1 MNKENNTSISI
12 CILRLSAIGDITHI
26 IPIVS
31 TLQKYY
37 KKCDIT
43 WIIGKTEYQL
53 VKTLDNINYIVIDK
67 NKTLDSIIGMHKYLK
82 EEKFDVVFHMQKS
95 LRSKILGRMIDGKIN
110 VTFNDINTNNNHVL
124 DNFFAFLEKIN
135 IQKKELIDELKT
147 IDEKKFDFDT
157 RKNLEN
163 QIAETKLLKEK
174 REVQIR
180 IALIQERINSIW
192 KKPSLIN
199 RTIQA
204 EFIINLA
211 PSGEI
216 LSFDLISSSG
226 EKVFDDSALA
236 ALSKIYFITEVIGL
250 ERKYFE
256 RNFRSFNLVFKSKN
270 Q

>member
-1 MNKENNTSISI
+1 MTNSFIGLLNSIFLHLLLFAILITDFSIFTPQQDRIKTIPVEFVNLPIDIEN
-12 CILRLSAIGDITHI
+12 
-26 IPIVS
+26 IP
-31 TLQKYY
+31 K
-37 KKCDIT
+37 
-43 WIIGKTEYQL
+43 
-53 VKTLDNINYIVIDK
+53 
-67 NKTLDSIIGMHKYLK
+67 
-82 EEKFDVVFHMQKS
+82 
-95 LRSKILGRMIDGKIN
+95 KIN
-110 VTFNDINTNNNHVL
+110 NIKNEL
-124 DNFFAFLEKIN
+124 LENN
-135 IQKKELIDELKT
+135 IQKKKLIDELKT
-147 IDEKKFDFDT
+147 IDKKKFDFDT
-157 RKNLEN
+157 RKNLED
-163 QIAETKLLKEK
+163 QIAETKFLNEK

-199 RTIQA
+199 KNIQA

>member
-1 MNKENNTSISI
+1 MTNSFIGLLNSIFLHLLLFAILITDFSIFAPQQDRIKTIPVEFVNLPIDIEN
-12 CILRLSAIGDITHI
+12 
-26 IPIVS
+26 IP
-31 TLQKYY
+31 K
-37 KKCDIT
+37 
-43 WIIGKTEYQL
+43 
-53 VKTLDNINYIVIDK
+53 
-67 NKTLDSIIGMHKYLK
+67 
-82 EEKFDVVFHMQKS
+82 
-95 LRSKILGRMIDGKIN
+95 KIN
-110 VTFNDINTNNNHVL
+110 NIKNEL
-124 DNFFAFLEKIN
+124 LENN
-135 IQKKELIDELKT
+135 IQKKELINELKT
-147 IDEKKFDFDT
+147 IDEKKLDFDT
-157 RKNLEN
+157 RKNLED
-163 QIAETKLLKEK
+163 QIAETKFLNEK

-199 RTIQA
+199 KNIQA
-204 EFIINLA
+204 EFVINLA

-236 ALSKIYFITEVIGL
+236 ALSKIYFIKEVIGL

>member
-1 MNKENNTSISI
+1 MTNSFIGLLNSIFLHLLLFAILITDFSIFTPQQDRIKTIPVEFVNLPIDIEN
-12 CILRLSAIGDITHI
+12 
-26 IPIVS
+26 IP
-31 TLQKYY
+31 K
-37 KKCDIT
+37 
-43 WIIGKTEYQL
+43 
-53 VKTLDNINYIVIDK
+53 
-67 NKTLDSIIGMHKYLK
+67 
-82 EEKFDVVFHMQKS
+82 
-95 LRSKILGRMIDGKIN
+95 KIN
-110 VTFNDINTNNNHVL
+110 NIKNEL
-124 DNFFAFLEKIN
+124 LENN
-135 IQKKELIDELKT
+135 IQKKELINELKN

-157 RKNLEN
+157 RKNLED

-199 RTIQA
+199 KNIQA
-204 EFIINLA
+204 EFVINLA

-236 ALSKIYFITEVIGL
+236 TLSKIYFIKEVIGL

>member
-1 MNKENNTSISI
+1 MINSFIGLLNSIFLHLLLFSILITDFSIFAPQQDRIKTIPVEFVNLPIDIEN
-12 CILRLSAIGDITHI
+12 
-26 IPIVS
+26 IP
-31 TLQKYY
+31 K
-37 KKCDIT
+37 
-43 WIIGKTEYQL
+43 
-53 VKTLDNINYIVIDK
+53 
-67 NKTLDSIIGMHKYLK
+67 
-82 EEKFDVVFHMQKS
+82 
-95 LRSKILGRMIDGKIN
+95 KIN
-110 VTFNDINTNNNHVL
+110 NIKNEL
-124 DNFFAFLEKIN
+124 LENN

-147 IDEKKFDFDT
+147 IDKKKFDFDI
-157 RKNLEN
+157 RKNLED
-163 QIAETKLLKEK
+163 QIAETKFLNEK

-199 RTIQA
+199 KNIQA
-204 EFIINLA
+204 EFVINLA

>member
-1 MNKENNTSISI
+1 MTNSFIGLLNSIFLHLLLFAIIITDFSIFAPQQDRIKTIPVEFVNLPIDIEN
-12 CILRLSAIGDITHI
+12 
-26 IPIVS
+26 IP
-31 TLQKYY
+31 K
-37 KKCDIT
+37 
-43 WIIGKTEYQL
+43 
-53 VKTLDNINYIVIDK
+53 
-67 NKTLDSIIGMHKYLK
+67 
-82 EEKFDVVFHMQKS
+82 
-95 LRSKILGRMIDGKIN
+95 KIN
-110 VTFNDINTNNNHVL
+110 NIKNEL
-124 DNFFAFLEKIN
+124 LENN
-135 IQKKELIDELKT
+135 IQKKELISELKT
-147 IDEKKFDFDT
+147 IDEKKLDFDT
-157 RKNLEN
+157 RKNLED
-163 QIAETKLLKEK
+163 QIAETKLLNEK

-180 IALIQERINSIW
+180 IALIQERINSVW

-199 RTIQA
+199 KNIQA
-204 EFIINLA
+204 EFVINLA

>member
-1 MNKENNTSISI
+1 MTNSFIGLLNSIFLHLLLFAILITDFSIFAPQQDRIKTIPVEFVNLPIDIENIPKKMNNIKNELLEN
-12 CILRLSAIGDITHI
+12 
-26 IPIVS
+26 
-31 TLQKYY
+31 
-37 KKCDIT
+37 
-43 WIIGKTEYQL
+43 
-53 VKTLDNINYIVIDK
+53 
-67 NKTLDSIIGMHKYLK
+67 
-82 EEKFDVVFHMQKS
+82 
-95 LRSKILGRMIDGKIN
+95 
-110 VTFNDINTNNNHVL
+110 
-124 DNFFAFLEKIN
+124 N
-135 IQKKELIDELKT
+135 IQKKKLIDELKT
-147 IDEKKFDFDT
+147 IDKKKFDFDT
-157 RKNLEN
+157 RKNLED
-163 QIAETKLLKEK
+163 QIAETKFLNEK

-199 RTIQA
+199 KNIQA

-256 RNFRSFNLVFKSKN
+256 RNFRSFNLVFKSKH

>member
-1 MNKENNTSISI
+1 MTNSFIGLLNSIFVHMLLFAILTVDFSIFVPQQDRIKTIPVEFVTFPMDVENIPKKTKNIKNESLKNNFKKKESIEG
-12 CILRLSAIGDITHI
+12 LKA
-26 IPIVS
+26 
-31 TLQKYY
+31 
-37 KKCDIT
+37 
-43 WIIGKTEYQL
+43 
-53 VKTLDNINYIVIDK
+53 IDK
-67 NKTLDSIIGMHKYLK
+67 KQL
-82 EEKFDVVFHMQKS
+82 
-95 LRSKILGRMIDGKIN
+95 
-110 VTFNDINTNNNHVL
+110 
-124 DNFFAFLEKIN
+124 
-135 IQKKELIDELKT
+135 
-147 IDEKKFDFDT
+147 DFDSK
-157 RKNLEN
+157 KNLKD
-163 QIAETKLLKEK
+163 QIAETKLLKQK

-199 RTIQA
+199 KNIQA
-204 EFIINLA
+204 EFVINLA

-236 ALSKIYFITEVIGL
+236 ALSNISFITEVIGL

>member
-1 MNKENNTSISI
+1 MTNSFIGLLNSIFLHLLLLAILITDFSIFAPQQDRIKTIPVEFVNLPIDIEN
-12 CILRLSAIGDITHI
+12 
-26 IPIVS
+26 IP
-31 TLQKYY
+31 K
-37 KKCDIT
+37 
-43 WIIGKTEYQL
+43 
-53 VKTLDNINYIVIDK
+53 
-67 NKTLDSIIGMHKYLK
+67 
-82 EEKFDVVFHMQKS
+82 
-95 LRSKILGRMIDGKIN
+95 KIN
-110 VTFNDINTNNNHVL
+110 NIKNEL
-124 DNFFAFLEKIN
+124 LENN
-135 IQKKELIDELKT
+135 IQKKELINELKT

-157 RKNLEN
+157 RKNLED
-163 QIAETKLLKEK
+163 QIAETKFLNEK

-199 RTIQA
+199 KNIQA
-204 EFIINLA
+204 EFVINLA

>member
-1 MNKENNTSISI
+1 MTNSFIGLLNSIFLHLLLFAILITDFSI
-12 CILRLSAIGDITHI
+12 F
-26 IPIVS
+26 
-31 TLQKYY
+31 TLQQDRIKTIPVEFVNLPI
-37 KKCDIT
+37 DI
-43 WIIGKTEYQL
+43 E
-53 VKTLDNINYIVIDK
+53 NIPK
-67 NKTLDSIIGMHKYLK
+67 
-82 EEKFDVVFHMQKS
+82 
-95 LRSKILGRMIDGKIN
+95 KIN
-110 VTFNDINTNNNHVL
+110 NIKNEL
-124 DNFFAFLEKIN
+124 LENN
-135 IQKKELIDELKT
+135 IQKKELIDELKS
-147 IDEKKFDFDT
+147 IDKKKFDFDT
-157 RKNLEN
+157 RKNLED
-163 QIAETKLLKEK
+163 QIAETKFLNEK

-199 RTIQA
+199 KNIQA
-204 EFIINLA
+204 EFVINLA

-236 ALSKIYFITEVIGL
+236 ALSKIYFIKEVIGL

>member
-1 MNKENNTSISI
+1 MTNSFIGLLNSIFLHLLLFAILITDFSIFAPQQDRIKTIPVEFVNLPIDIEN
-12 CILRLSAIGDITHI
+12 
-26 IPIVS
+26 IP
-31 TLQKYY
+31 K
-37 KKCDIT
+37 
-43 WIIGKTEYQL
+43 
-53 VKTLDNINYIVIDK
+53 
-67 NKTLDSIIGMHKYLK
+67 
-82 EEKFDVVFHMQKS
+82 
-95 LRSKILGRMIDGKIN
+95 KIN
-110 VTFNDINTNNNHVL
+110 NIKNEL
-124 DNFFAFLEKIN
+124 LENN

-147 IDEKKFDFDT
+147 IDEKQFDFDT
-157 RKNLEN
+157 RKNLED
-163 QIAETKLLKEK
+163 QIAETKLLNEK

-199 RTIQA
+199 KNIQA
-204 EFIINLA
+204 EFVINLA

>member
-1 MNKENNTSISI
+1 MTNSFIGLLNSIFLHLLLFAIFITDFSIFAPQQDRIKTIPVEFVNLPINIEN
-12 CILRLSAIGDITHI
+12 
-26 IPIVS
+26 IP
-31 TLQKYY
+31 K
-37 KKCDIT
+37 
-43 WIIGKTEYQL
+43 
-53 VKTLDNINYIVIDK
+53 
-67 NKTLDSIIGMHKYLK
+67 
-82 EEKFDVVFHMQKS
+82 
-95 LRSKILGRMIDGKIN
+95 KIN
-110 VTFNDINTNNNHVL
+110 NIKNEL
-124 DNFFAFLEKIN
+124 LENN
-135 IQKKELIDELKT
+135 IQKKELINELKT
-147 IDEKKFDFDT
+147 IDEKKLDFDT
-157 RKNLEN
+157 RKNLED
-163 QIAETKLLKEK
+163 QIAETKFLNEK

-199 RTIQA
+199 KNIQA
-204 EFIINLA
+204 EFVINLA

>member
-1 MNKENNTSISI
+1 MTNSLIGLLNSIFLHLLLFAILITDFSIFAPQQDRIKTIPVEFVNLPIDIEN
-12 CILRLSAIGDITHI
+12 
-26 IPIVS
+26 IP
-31 TLQKYY
+31 K
-37 KKCDIT
+37 
-43 WIIGKTEYQL
+43 
-53 VKTLDNINYIVIDK
+53 
-67 NKTLDSIIGMHKYLK
+67 
-82 EEKFDVVFHMQKS
+82 
-95 LRSKILGRMIDGKIN
+95 KIN
-110 VTFNDINTNNNHVL
+110 NIKNEL
-124 DNFFAFLEKIN
+124 LENN
-135 IQKKELIDELKT
+135 IQKKKLIDELKT
-147 IDEKKFDFDT
+147 IDKKKFDFDT
-157 RKNLEN
+157 RKNLED
-163 QIAETKLLKEK
+163 QIAETKFLNEK

-199 RTIQA
+199 KNIQA

>member
-1 MNKENNTSISI
+1 MTNSFIGLLNSIFVHMLLFA
-12 CILRLSAIGDITHI
+12 IL
-26 IPIVS
+26 
-31 TLQKYY
+31 
-37 KKCDIT
+37 
-43 WIIGKTEYQL
+43 
-53 VKTLDNINYIVIDK
+53 TLDFSILVPQKDRIKTIPVEFVTFPMDVENIPKKTKNIKNESLKNNFKKKESIEGLKAIDK
-67 NKTLDSIIGMHKYLK
+67 KQL
-82 EEKFDVVFHMQKS
+82 
-95 LRSKILGRMIDGKIN
+95 
-110 VTFNDINTNNNHVL
+110 
-124 DNFFAFLEKIN
+124 
-135 IQKKELIDELKT
+135 
-147 IDEKKFDFDT
+147 DFDS
-157 RKNLEN
+157 RKNLED

-199 RTIQA
+199 KNIQA
-204 EFIINLA
+204 EFVINLA

-236 ALSKIYFITEVIGL
+236 ALSNISFITEVIGL

>member
-1 MNKENNTSISI
+1 MTNSLIGLLNSIFLHLLLFAILITDFSIFAPQQDRIKAIPVEFVNLPIDIEN
-12 CILRLSAIGDITHI
+12 
-26 IPIVS
+26 IP
-31 TLQKYY
+31 K
-37 KKCDIT
+37 
-43 WIIGKTEYQL
+43 
-53 VKTLDNINYIVIDK
+53 
-67 NKTLDSIIGMHKYLK
+67 
-82 EEKFDVVFHMQKS
+82 
-95 LRSKILGRMIDGKIN
+95 KIN
-110 VTFNDINTNNNHVL
+110 NIKNEL
-124 DNFFAFLEKIN
+124 LENN
-135 IQKKELIDELKT
+135 IQKKELINELKT
-147 IDEKKFDFDT
+147 IDKKKFDFDI
-157 RKNLEN
+157 RKNLED
-163 QIAETKLLKEK
+163 QIAETKFLNEK

-199 RTIQA
+199 KNIQA
-204 EFIINLA
+204 EFVINLA

>member
-1 MNKENNTSISI
+1 MTNSLIGFLNSIFLHLLLFAILITDFSIFTPQQDRIKTIPVEFVNLPIDIEN
-12 CILRLSAIGDITHI
+12 
-26 IPIVS
+26 IP
-31 TLQKYY
+31 K
-37 KKCDIT
+37 
-43 WIIGKTEYQL
+43 
-53 VKTLDNINYIVIDK
+53 
-67 NKTLDSIIGMHKYLK
+67 
-82 EEKFDVVFHMQKS
+82 
-95 LRSKILGRMIDGKIN
+95 KIN
-110 VTFNDINTNNNHVL
+110 NIKNEL
-124 DNFFAFLEKIN
+124 LENN

-147 IDEKKFDFDT
+147 IDEKKFDFDI
-157 RKNLEN
+157 RKNLED
-163 QIAETKLLKEK
+163 QIAETKFLNEK

-199 RTIQA
+199 KNIQA
-204 EFIINLA
+204 EFVINLA

>member
-1 MNKENNTSISI
+1 MTNSFIGLLNSIFLHLLLFAILITDFSIFAPQQDRIKTIPVEFVNLPIDIEN
-12 CILRLSAIGDITHI
+12 
-26 IPIVS
+26 IP
-31 TLQKYY
+31 K
-37 KKCDIT
+37 
-43 WIIGKTEYQL
+43 
-53 VKTLDNINYIVIDK
+53 
-67 NKTLDSIIGMHKYLK
+67 
-82 EEKFDVVFHMQKS
+82 
-95 LRSKILGRMIDGKIN
+95 KIN
-110 VTFNDINTNNNHVL
+110 NIKNEL
-124 DNFFAFLEKIN
+124 LENN

-157 RKNLEN
+157 RKNLED
-163 QIAETKLLKEK
+163 QIAETKLLNEK

-199 RTIQA
+199 KNIQA

-236 ALSKIYFITEVIGL
+236 ALSKIYFIKEVIGL

>member
-1 MNKENNTSISI
+1 MTNSFIGLLNSIFLHLLLLAILITDFSIFVPQKDRIKTIPVEFVNLPIDIEN
-12 CILRLSAIGDITHI
+12 
-26 IPIVS
+26 IP
-31 TLQKYY
+31 K
-37 KKCDIT
+37 
-43 WIIGKTEYQL
+43 
-53 VKTLDNINYIVIDK
+53 
-67 NKTLDSIIGMHKYLK
+67 
-82 EEKFDVVFHMQKS
+82 
-95 LRSKILGRMIDGKIN
+95 KIN
-110 VTFNDINTNNNHVL
+110 NIKNEL
-124 DNFFAFLEKIN
+124 LENN
-135 IQKKELIDELKT
+135 IQKKKLIDELKT
-147 IDEKKFDFDT
+147 IDKKKFDFDT
-157 RKNLEN
+157 RKNLED
-163 QIAETKLLKEK
+163 QIAETKFLKEK
-174 REVQIR
+174 REVQMR

-199 RTIQA
+199 KNIQA
-204 EFIINLA
+204 EFVINLA

>member
-1 MNKENNTSISI
+1 MTNSFIGLLNSIFLHLLLFAILITDFSIFAPQQDRIKTIPVEFVNLPIDIEN
-12 CILRLSAIGDITHI
+12 
-26 IPIVS
+26 IP
-31 TLQKYY
+31 K
-37 KKCDIT
+37 
-43 WIIGKTEYQL
+43 
-53 VKTLDNINYIVIDK
+53 
-67 NKTLDSIIGMHKYLK
+67 
-82 EEKFDVVFHMQKS
+82 
-95 LRSKILGRMIDGKIN
+95 KIN
-110 VTFNDINTNNNHVL
+110 NIKNEL
-124 DNFFAFLEKIN
+124 LENN

-147 IDEKKFDFDT
+147 IEEKKFDFDT
-157 RKNLEN
+157 RKNLED
-163 QIAETKLLKEK
+163 QIAETKFLKEK
-174 REVQIR
+174 RKVQMR

-199 RTIQA
+199 KNIQA
-204 EFIINLA
+204 EFVINLA

>member
-1 MNKENNTSISI
+1 MTNSFIGLLNSIFLHLLLFAILITDFSIFAPQQDRIKTIPVEFVNLPIDIEN
-12 CILRLSAIGDITHI
+12 
-26 IPIVS
+26 IP
-31 TLQKYY
+31 K
-37 KKCDIT
+37 
-43 WIIGKTEYQL
+43 
-53 VKTLDNINYIVIDK
+53 
-67 NKTLDSIIGMHKYLK
+67 
-82 EEKFDVVFHMQKS
+82 
-95 LRSKILGRMIDGKIN
+95 KIN
-110 VTFNDINTNNNHVL
+110 NIKNEL
-124 DNFFAFLEKIN
+124 LENN

-147 IDEKKFDFDT
+147 IEEKKLDFDT
-157 RKNLEN
+157 RKNLED
-163 QIAETKLLKEK
+163 QIAETKFLNEK

-199 RTIQA
+199 KNIQA

>member
-1 MNKENNTSISI
+1 MTNSFIGLLNSIFLHLLLFAILITDFSIFAPQQDRIKTIPVEFVNLPIDIEN
-12 CILRLSAIGDITHI
+12 
-26 IPIVS
+26 IP
-31 TLQKYY
+31 K
-37 KKCDIT
+37 
-43 WIIGKTEYQL
+43 
-53 VKTLDNINYIVIDK
+53 
-67 NKTLDSIIGMHKYLK
+67 
-82 EEKFDVVFHMQKS
+82 
-95 LRSKILGRMIDGKIN
+95 KIN
-110 VTFNDINTNNNHVL
+110 NIKNEL
-124 DNFFAFLEKIN
+124 LENN
-135 IQKKELIDELKT
+135 IQKKKLIDELKT
-147 IDEKKFDFDT
+147 IDKKKFDFDT
-157 RKNLEN
+157 RKNLED
-163 QIAETKLLKEK
+163 QIAETKFLNEK

-199 RTIQA
+199 KNIQA
-204 EFIINLA
+204 EFVINLA